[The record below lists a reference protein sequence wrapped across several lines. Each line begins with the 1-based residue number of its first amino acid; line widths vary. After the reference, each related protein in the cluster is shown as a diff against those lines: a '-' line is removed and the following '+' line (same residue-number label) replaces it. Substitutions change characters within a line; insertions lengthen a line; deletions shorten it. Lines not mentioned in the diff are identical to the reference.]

1 MLALIFL
8 ADTYNKQAESLEN
21 INSVKGKQQ
30 VLSTIPTNSRKIKQR
45 KVVLNRKAGR
55 EEEPDDDDLVQK
67 TCNSCGFQIKL
78 HTSDTTESSTSRHL
92 DEKAATGEGKMRNNG
107 TISITFTEKL
117 I

>member
-8 ADTYNKQAESLEN
+8 ADTYNKQAESFEN

-45 KVVLNRKAGR
+45 KLLNRKAGQ
-55 EEEPDDDDLVQK
+55 EEEPDDDDLIPK

-78 HTSDTTESSTSRHL
+78 HTSDTTESSKSRDL